1 MPDKRRKNFEDRI
14 KITQFGQWRLNSLK
28 SKMNKASETSRTI
41 LKDLTYTLI
50 TESQTKNNMGLKNIF
65 EEIMAKTS
73 QS

>member
-1 MPDKRRKNFEDRI
+1 
-14 KITQFGQWRLNSLK
+14 
-28 SKMNKASETSRTI
+28 MNKASETSRTI